1 VCSTAAA
8 HLLRRL
14 KSSAECGPL
23 RLAENQAHVVVPEL
37 NAPDTGRFAIWHA
50 GDGTGN
56 GRGDA
61 ASPAVVATVHK
72 SVRVSGCLARSSQST
87 AAVPS
92 ALTLMG

>member
-23 RLAENQAHVVVPEL
+23 RLAENQAQVVVPEL

-56 GRGDA
+56 GRGGA
-61 ASPAVVATVHK
+61 ASPAIVAAVHK
-72 SVRVSGCLARSSQST
+72 SVRVSRCLARSSQST
-87 AAVPS
+87 AAIHA
-92 ALTLMG
+92 ALTRMG